1 MTLKLHHS
9 TLEESILSNLNQFS
23 LHFSVLQ
30 TVPFM
35 LENKLLFELCAKK
48 TIKATLYA
56 KKRYPNTSPTITYC
70 SENKIKFQ
78 RTIV

>member
-1 MTLKLHHS
+1 MTLKLHHF

-23 LHFSVLQ
+23 LNFSVLQ

-48 TIKATLYA
+48 L
-56 KKRYPNTSPTITYC
+56 
-70 SENKIKFQ
+70 
-78 RTIV
+78 

>member
-1 MTLKLHHS
+1 MTLKLHHF

-23 LHFSVLQ
+23 LNFSVLQ

-56 KKRYPNTSPTITYC
+56 EKTLSKYIANHNLLLR
-70 SENKIKFQ
+70 K
-78 RTIV
+78 